1 LNSDSFVSKINV
13 INNTLNELLLQ
24 LEYSDP
30 YNIAIL
36 NQIKSRL
43 NITINSGNYSYT
55 VERDLSP

>member
-30 YNIAIL
+30 YNIAML

-43 NITINSGNYSYT
+43 KITINSGNYSYT